1 MTDNQK
7 IKLLNLIET
16 QVVAILVSNNIC
28 DYIKKPLDASTKKV
42 YNRFSNLRILEPY
55 HKELFFFEITDDMIN
70 DIRNLYPKGCGRK
83 GDVVTIKQKLEKFL
97 LQYPSYNYELI
108 VNVLKAYVQDMNY
121 SGRLDLLFDLNNIF
135 YKMENRTFTKSP
147 IIALIE
153 KYNETIKSNKSE
165 LVDVNDITEIDI

>member
-1 MTDNQK
+1 M
-7 IKLLNLIET
+7 IYEIY
-16 QVVAILVSNNIC
+16 IL
-28 DYIKKPLDASTKKV
+28 K
-42 YNRFSNLRILEPY
+42 
-55 HKELFFFEITDDMIN
+55 
-70 DIRNLYPKGCGRK
+70 
-83 GDVVTIKQKLEKFL
+83 DVVEKVMLFTIKQKLEKFL

-108 VNVLKAYVQDMNY
+108 MNVLKAYVQDMNY

-153 KYNETIKSNKSE
+153 KYSETVKSNKSE